1 MASTSAANI
10 VQPDQLKISI
20 APAKRS
26 FTATAVTLAVWFLVV
41 YLVSQLIFVYVNHM
55 ATFSWWRKGDPDRSF
70 SKIMSIWGVMMWMD
84 GSYLLYSTLMLF
96 SPGPTRLTDAQ
107 IQFMVG
113 KLFPFQTWTDSKGVP
128 RGILTPYQLCKTI
141 LLTTKDPQPD
151 PRFVAWMAKHKTTR
165 TEASIQDQ
173 DPLLA
178 LSFND
183 GIPIG
188 NGLYDYSSP
197 KKLKNNTYGVYPLA
211 ASRPDWM
218 GCIQAWANGGIEKTD
233 KLFYWQKDSG
243 TGIWTLAVASG
254 QTAKSD
260 NWFDVDNQ
268 PDNVFARYKIAYD
281 NPVIVSFVNGA
292 FNFPG
297 MGMKPDAVALQ
308 NLIWAESGLAGGWI
322 GFMKGLGDQAS
333 SDDIHNILYTT
344 VKFPPENV
352 APGCGKSR
360 WVTAAP
366 AGVGAAAGMAL
377 MAPMIAGPIA
387 SGLAEGGFVSVVASG
402 PVGWFAAFAIILV
415 LAAAMY
421 ITTATTSNPC

>member
-1 MASTSAANI
+1 MASPPAADI
-10 VQPDQLKISI
+10 VQPDQIRISI

-26 FTATAVTLAVWFLVV
+26 FTATASTLAVWFLVV
-41 YLVSQLIFVYVNHM
+41 YLVSQLVFVYVNHIP
-55 ATFSWWRKGDPDRSF
+55 TFSWWRKGDPDKSF
-70 SKIMSIWGVMMWMD
+70 SHIMSIWGVMMWMN
-84 GSYLLYSTLMLF
+84 GSYLLYYTLMLF

-113 KLFPFQTWTDSKGVP
+113 KLFPFQTWTDDKGVP
-128 RGILTPYQLCKTI
+128 RGILTPHQLCKTI

-151 PRFVAWMAKHKTTR
+151 SRFVAWMAKHQHTR

-173 DPLLA
+173 DPTLA
-178 LSFND
+178 LSFD
-183 GIPIG
+183 PASQIG
-188 NGLYDYSSP
+188 GLWDYSNP
-197 KKLKNNTYGVYPLA
+197 KKLKNGTYGVYPLA

-233 KLFYWQKDSG
+233 KLFYWQQDGG

-260 NWFDVDNQ
+260 KWFDVDNQ
-268 PDNVFARYKIAYD
+268 PDNVFARYNIAYD
-281 NPVIVSFVNGA
+281 NPLIVSFVNGA

-322 GFMKGLGDQAS
+322 GFIKGLGPEAS
-333 SDDIHNILYTT
+333 SDDIHNILYTS
-344 VKFPPENV
+344 VKFPPDHT

-360 WVTAAP
+360 WAAAAP
-366 AGVGAAAGMAL
+366 AGVGTLAGLAV
-377 MAPMIAGPIA
+377 MAPMVAGSIT
-387 SGLAEGGFVSVVASG
+387 SGLVAADIAVAASG
-402 PVGWFAAFAIILV
+402 PVGWFAAAFIIIGLS
-415 LAAAMY
+415 AAVYFTNVA
-421 ITTATTSNPC
+421 ASNPC